1 MANENFRFNKEL
13 LDRFVSI
20 AQPYFFP
27 LNAPNSS
34 LRLIVLLVSS
44 ILFVMSIC
52 YFGIISIGAIIQYFY
67 PVFMTDV
74 APNFK
79 LYVEDLKSTNLSIV
93 SLTVICISILLF
105 KYNYYYIKDKMKPWL
120 LIIVILILLFCV
132 TGLNVSLSYI
142 FRFLDTSLNVRNENA
157 FWDFLWVY
165 GLIVLIALPI
175 ISLYRFTRLKFG
187 RYWREWLTNNFI
199 ERYFKN
205 RAYYLLDSNAQN
217 SDIDNPD
224 QRISEDIKNFT
235 MVTLNFLID
244 ILQAIL
250 TVTAFSAI
258 LWSIS
263 KTLTIGLLVYVGLG
277 TWVAIYTGKKMIKIY
292 YNQLRLEA
300 DFRYGLIHV
309 RDNSESIAFYSGEKK
324 EIKNILRRLYSAL
337 KNYDLWIIWQ
347 SIVDLFQFSYSNLMR
362 FPVYLLVAPLYFS
375 GQIDFGTITQ
385 AWIAFFQ
392 VFGALSIVTNQ
403 IESIS
408 AFSASIFRLG
418 NFDKT
423 LTLIANSS
431 SNEPCIRYAE
441 SSTLEFDKVTVK
453 TPDGLRVL
461 VQDLSFSLKKG
472 DRMMIVG
479 ESGIGK
485 SSLLRS
491 VAGLWDFGSGLIKKP
506 SLSKTMFLPQQ
517 PYMLLGTLKE
527 QISYPNS
534 KDEFD
539 LEDIDKVLRR
549 VGLEQLVKDHNV
561 NEVKDWT
568 RVLSVGE
575 QQRLAFARVLINEP
589 EFVILDEGTSALDME
604 NEKNLYKILDE
615 LDISYISVGHRKEIK
630 QFHNSI
636 LTILPRGSYKLDK
649 N

>member
-235 MVTLNFLID
+235 MVTLDFLID

-423 LTLIANSS
+423 LTSIANSR

-636 LTILPRGSYKLDK
+636 LTILPRGTYKLDK

>member
-1 MANENFRFNKEL
+1 MANDNFRFNKEL
-13 LDRFVSI
+13 LDRFINI

-27 LNAPNSS
+27 LNVSNSS
-34 LRLIVLLVSS
+34 LRLILLLISS
-44 ILFVMSIC
+44 VLFVMAIC
-52 YFGIISIGAIIQYFY
+52 YFGVISIGGIIDFFF
-67 PVFMTDV
+67 PAFMTEV

-79 LYVEDLKSTNLSIV
+79 LYVEDLRSGNLSIL
-93 SLTVICISILLF
+93 SLIAIFGAILIF
-105 KYNYYYIKDKMKPWL
+105 RFNYPHIKDKLKPWL
-120 LIIVILILLFCV
+120 LIIGILVLLFCV
-132 TGLNVSLSYI
+132 TGLNVSLSYV
-142 FRFLDTSLNVRNENA
+142 FRFLDTSLNLRNEKA

-165 GLIVLIALPI
+165 GLIVLVALPV

-199 ERYFKN
+199 ERYFRN
-205 RAYYLLDSNAQN
+205 RSFYLLDSNAQN

-235 MVTLNFLID
+235 MVTLSFLID

-263 KTLTIGLLVYVGLG
+263 KMLTIGLLIYVGLG

-292 YNQLRLEA
+292 YDQLRLEA
-300 DFRYGLIHV
+300 DFRYGLVHV

-324 EIKNILRRLYSAL
+324 EVKSILKRLFSAL

-375 GQIDFGTITQ
+375 GEIDFGTITQ

-423 LTLIANSS
+423 LTKISTGTANKEVISYS
-431 SNEPCIRYAE
+431 E
-441 SSTLEFDKVTVK
+441 SKTLKFENVTIK
-453 TPDGLRVL
+453 TPDNKRELL
-461 VQDLSFSLKKG
+461 KDLNLSLKEK
-472 DRMMIVG
+472 DKMIIVG
-479 ESGIGK
+479 ESGVGK

-491 VAGLWDFGSGLIKKP
+491 VAGLWNYGRGIIKKP
-506 SLSKTMFLPQQ
+506 NIMKTMFLPQQ
-517 PYMLLGTLKE
+517 PYMLLGSLRE
-527 QISYPNS
+527 QVCYPNS
-534 KDEFD
+534 KDDFGYDE
-539 LEDIDKVLRR
+539 IDKVLDR
-549 VGLEQLVKDHNV
+549 VGLSKLSKDHNV
-561 NEVKDWT
+561 NEIKDWT

-575 QQRLAFARVLINEP
+575 QQRLAFARILINKP
-589 EFVILDEGTSALDME
+589 DFVILDEGTSALDAI
-604 NEKNLYKILDE
+604 NEQKLYKILND
-615 LDISYISVGHRKEIK
+615 LDITYISVGHREEIK
-630 QFHNSI
+630 QFHNLI
-636 LTILPRGSYKLDK
+636 LTILPNGTYSLSER
-649 N
+649 